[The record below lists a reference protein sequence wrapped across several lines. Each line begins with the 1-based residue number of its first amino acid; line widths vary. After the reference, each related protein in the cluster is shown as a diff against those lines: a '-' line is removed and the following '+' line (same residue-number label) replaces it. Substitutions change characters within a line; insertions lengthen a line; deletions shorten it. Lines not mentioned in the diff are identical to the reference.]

1 MYDVSFLKCMSLLV
15 QSEKKITA
23 NNEETKNS
31 NQKKQKTIE
40 KMCSFS
46 RYIDAL
52 FQGTANVTTLNKFHL
67 C

>member
-1 MYDVSFLKCMSLLV
+1 M
-15 QSEKKITA
+15 KKQ
-23 NNEETKNS
+23 KNS

-46 RYIDAL
+46 RYFDAL
-52 FQGTANVTTLNKFHL
+52 FQGTANVTALNKFHL